1 MLNYVFVNKFCK
13 CIFDEWKHE
22 LDEEA
27 EIDGLF
33 TRDMMTGK
41 VNEHTAIMYA
51 DVFHREL
58 QKKMLSDLAFI
69 EMSGMKGI
77 EYVEYELKP
86 TSHS

>member
-1 MLNYVFVNKFCK
+1 M
-13 CIFDEWKHE
+13 
-22 LDEEA
+22 
-27 EIDGLF
+27 
-33 TRDMMTGK
+33 RDVMTGK
-41 VNEHTAIMYA
+41 VNDHTAIMYA

-77 EYVEYELKP
+77 EYVGYKLKP

>member
-1 MLNYVFVNKFCK
+1 
-13 CIFDEWKHE
+13 
-22 LDEEA
+22 
-27 EIDGLF
+27 
-33 TRDMMTGK
+33 MT
-41 VNEHTAIMYA
+41 HTAIMYA

-69 EMSGMKGI
+69 EMSEMMGI

>member
-1 MLNYVFVNKFCK
+1 MLNYVFVHKFCK

-22 LDEEA
+22 LDEKA

-33 TRDMMTGK
+33 MRDMMTGK
-41 VNEHTAIMYA
+41 VNDHTAIMYA

-58 QKKMLSDLAFI
+58 QKKMLSNPASI
-69 EMSGMKGI
+69 EMSEMMGI
-77 EYVEYELKP
+77 EYVEYKLKP

>member
-1 MLNYVFVNKFCK
+1 M
-13 CIFDEWKHE
+13 
-22 LDEEA
+22 DEEA

-33 TRDMMTGK
+33 MRDVMTGK
-41 VNEHTAIMYA
+41 VNDHTTIMYA

-69 EMSGMKGI
+69 EMSEMMGI
-77 EYVEYELKP
+77 EYVEYKLKP

>member
-1 MLNYVFVNKFCK
+1 M
-13 CIFDEWKHE
+13 
-22 LDEEA
+22 DEEA

-33 TRDMMTGK
+33 MRDMMTGK
-41 VNEHTAIMYA
+41 VNDHTAIMYA

-69 EMSGMKGI
+69 EMSEMMGI

>member
-1 MLNYVFVNKFCK
+1 MRVHKFCK
-13 CIFDEWKHE
+13 CIFYEWKHE

-33 TRDMMTGK
+33 MRDMMTGK
-41 VNEHTAIMYA
+41 VNDHTAIMYT
-51 DVFHREL
+51 DVFHQEL

-69 EMSGMKGI
+69 EMSEMMGI

>member
-1 MLNYVFVNKFCK
+1 M
-13 CIFDEWKHE
+13 
-22 LDEEA
+22 
-27 EIDGLF
+27 
-33 TRDMMTGK
+33 RDMITVK
-41 VNEHTAIMYA
+41 VNDHTAIMYA

-69 EMSGMKGI
+69 EMSEMMGI

>member
-1 MLNYVFVNKFCK
+1 MLNYVFVHKFCK
-13 CIFDEWKHE
+13 CIFDEWKPE
-22 LDEEA
+22 LDEKA

-33 TRDMMTGK
+33 MRDMMTGK
-41 VNEHTAIMYA
+41 VNGHTAIMYA

-69 EMSGMKGI
+69 EMSGMKGKK
-77 EYVEYELKP
+77 YVEYELKP